1 MHNIWE
7 FLLLTT
13 TLSLAAL
20 ILLILKKL
28 LSDKLSPRW
37 QYSIWILL
45 ILRLIIPI
53 PVYNRYVLLPLPQWI
68 ETLKFTLEQN
78 FTSAYS
84 KTFEPLSA
92 PFGIPIVQ
100 KLPSSPTDIIFLIYA
115 VGVAAV
121 LIYYITSY
129 LRLCR
134 LVKIGSAVSA
144 ANESNLKEAAA
155 LCGCSVSKAVELENV
170 PSAFVFGIFKP
181 VLVLP
186 TGIITDHK
194 VLLHELM
201 HLKYHDSL
209 QSVLWS
215 LIRALNWCNP
225 FMHYVISKILSDMEA
240 LCDQRVL
247 EILDGEDRREYG
259 KILLSMVNEKYPSAF
274 GTTSISNGG
283 KEIAARIKC
292 IVHFKKYPRGMKLV
306 SICIGFILLQP
317 LFAGI
322 ANSNVF
328 AFASENNVSTTLSK
342 LNSAFAAIRVNRCT
356 TVAGA
361 IDTYAK
367 GICYENG
374 IYLAAASPL
383 ADHQKYYEHAKAI
396 ITSANSS
403 EKADYYD
410 TGLRGNLSS
419 DPMIN
424 ISMRSSV
431 PYNICNIQESD
442 DAFTC
447 DLVILLDNVD
457 GTENQGFTL
466 HKIKIYNENDYWVVE
481 PISEPKTTLIPVDDV
496 YKQTTVFHN
505 LKPLAEY
512 ELAGEHGKTELIYN
526 VFYALDPKATT
537 ITTQDDMS
545 WFMGP
550 TVSVNQI
557 PVMNVQFQYAQL
569 SSSIKY
575 TLTDSTIKPEK
586 VGYCTIEHMAFAEVK
601 DIPDNLTDMD
611 EDGHIPRRVSGGS
624 SSSTGYGY
632 TGEVFDID
640 EWNGKMDIFNIGK
653 EYYYEPEF
661 KDIFTGGDD
670 FHPIALPKAT
680 VVNTY
685 LDGRVEHFVLKDSER
700 RQS

>member
-7 FLLLTT
+7 FLLLTA
-13 TLSLAAL
+13 TLSLTAL

-28 LSDKLSPRW
+28 LADKLSPRW

-45 ILRLIIPI
+45 ALRAMV
-53 PVYNRYVLLPLPQWI
+53 PVPYSNKYVLLPLPQWI
-68 ETLKFTLEQN
+68 ETLKFTVEQRFSSTYSAA
-78 FTSAYS
+78 FT
-84 KTFEPLSA
+84 PLDS
-92 PFGIPIVQ
+92 PFGLPLVQ
-100 KLPSSPTDIIFLIYA
+100 KLPSSLTDILFLTYA
-115 VGVAAV
+115 AGAAAM
-121 LIYYITSY
+121 LIYYAISY
-129 LRLCR
+129 LRLR
-134 LVKIGSAVSA
+134 KLIKFGTSISASSKNSLKKA
-144 ANESNLKEAAA
+144 AE

-306 SICIGFILLQP
+306 SICIGLILLQP

-328 AFASENNVSTTLSK
+328 AFASENNVITTLGK

-383 ADHQKYYEHAKAI
+383 CEHQKYYEHAKTIVTMADS
-396 ITSANSS
+396 T

-419 DPMIN
+419 DPMLN

-447 DLVILLDNVD
+447 DLVILLDNLD

-466 HKIKIYNENDYWVVE
+466 HKIKIYKENDYWVVE

-512 ELAGEHGKTELIYN
+512 ELAGEHGRTQLIYN
-526 VFYALDPKATT
+526 VFYALDPDATT

-545 WFMGP
+545 WFIGP
-550 TVSVNQI
+550 TVSANQI
-557 PVMNVQFQYAQL
+557 PVMNAQFQYAQL

-575 TLTDSTIKPEK
+575 TLTDNTIKPEK
-586 VGYCTIEHMAFAEVK
+586 VGCCTIEHMAFAEVK
-601 DIPDNLTDMD
+601 DIPDDLTDMD
-611 EDGHIPRRVSGGS
+611 EDGYIPRRVSGGS

-632 TGEVFDID
+632 TGEVFNIK
-640 EWNGKMDIFNIGK
+640 EWDGKMDVFNIGK

-661 KDIFTGGDD
+661 KDLFTVGDY
-670 FHPIALPKAT
+670 FHPITLPKAT

-685 LDGRVEHFVLKDSER
+685 LDGQVEHFVLKDSER